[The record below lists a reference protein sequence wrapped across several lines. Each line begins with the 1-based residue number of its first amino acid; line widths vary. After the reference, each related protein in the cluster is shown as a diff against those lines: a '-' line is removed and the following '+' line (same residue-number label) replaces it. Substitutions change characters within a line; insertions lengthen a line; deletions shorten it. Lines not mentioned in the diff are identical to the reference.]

1 MSSPRKHKHDC
12 AAIVDAVT
20 VPLGWRVVD
29 EGVSGSGHLY
39 WKVRKSGITV
49 KLIAAKTTGSG
60 TALPNWKAAIKR
72 QLREADA
79 RRRTRGER
87 LAHRASRR

>member
-1 MSSPRKHKHDC
+1 MSNPRKHKLDC
-12 AAIVDAVT
+12 EAVVVAVT
-20 VPLGWRVVD
+20 VPLGWRIVD
-29 EGVSGSGHLY
+29 EGVSGSGHLF

-49 KLIAAKTTGSG
+49 KLIASKTSGSG

-79 RRRTRGER
+79 RRRTKGER
-87 LAHRASRR
+87 LARRASRR